1 MPQTTIVPIPQK
13 EPASKHNLPVQPT
26 PLIGREQHMEAAR
39 RLLQRPD
46 VRLLTFTGPAGVGKT
61 RLALQVAMELLDDVA
76 DGVFFV
82 PLAPLRDP
90 AFVVPTIAHT
100 LALQES
106 RDLPFFNVLKAYLQ
120 DKHLL
125 LLLDNFEQVLPAG
138 SFLADLLS
146 ACPDL
151 KLVVTS
157 REVLHLRAEHRFPVP
172 PLALPN
178 LSHLPALETL
188 AQYAAIAL
196 FTQRAQAIKP
206 GFVLTK
212 TNARAVAEICA
223 RLDGLP
229 LAIEL
234 AAARI
239 TLLSPQ
245 ALLARLDY
253 RLQILTHGPTDLPER
268 QQALRRTIQWSYD
281 LLKPEEQRLFRRLS
295 IFAGGCTLEGV
306 EAVCA
311 TLDNSAEGILEGV
324 ASLVDKSLLQHMEQE
339 GEEPCLF
346 MLEMLREYG
355 WECLVASGEMEATQ
369 HAHAAYYLRLAEEA
383 EPELGGPQQM
393 VWLERL
399 EQEYDNL
406 RAALQWSL
414 DQAEHGRE
422 MALRLGGAL
431 RRFWFVRGHLSEGRA
446 FLERALLGSEGV
458 TASVRAKALTA
469 AARVAFGQGDYARA
483 EVLGEKSLALC
494 RKLGDTG
501 GIAYTL
507 YVLGYIATYRGSLA
521 TARPLLEE
529 SLALYRKMGDK
540 ENVAY
545 DLYELALTVS
555 IQGEYARAWALCEES
570 LKMQRALGNTWGII
584 TSLLF
589 SAQVLLESQGDPA
602 TIRSLL
608 EEGIA
613 LTGEVGD
620 KHLVAWWR
628 QLSGRLSLSQGDAG
642 AARLMLEES
651 LTFYREVGQRQDIA
665 ELLSLLARVAV
676 VQGDHATAR
685 TLYEQSLNVVR
696 EIGYHV
702 WVAPCLEG
710 LAIVVAAQESEGASL
725 AGTLWAVRLWG
736 AAQTLRE
743 TIGAPMPPVNR
754 ADYELAVAAARVRL
768 GQEAFAAAWAGGRTV
783 MPEQALAGQGQT
795 TMLPP
800 IPQASSTAPANPKPT
815 SLNGLTARE
824 MEVLRLVAMGLTSA
838 QIAEQL
844 VISLLTVNTHV
855 RSIYSKLGVTSRS
868 AATRYAVEHQL
879 V

>member
-26 PLIGREQHMEAAR
+26 PLIGREQHVEAAR

-61 RLALQVAMELLDDVA
+61 RLALQVALELLEDFA

-90 AFVVPTIAHT
+90 DHVVSTIAHT

-106 RDLPFFNVLKAYLQ
+106 HDLPFFNVLKAYLQ
-120 DKHLL
+120 DKHVL

-138 SFLADLLS
+138 QLLVDLLS
-146 ACPDL
+146 TCPDL

-178 LSHLPALETL
+178 LLHLPDLETL
-188 AQYAAIAL
+188 AQSAAIAL
-196 FTQRAQAIKP
+196 FTQRAQASKP
-206 GFVLTK
+206 DFALTK
-212 TNARAVAEICA
+212 TNARAVAEMCA

-245 ALLARLDY
+245 ALLARLAHC
-253 RLQILTHGPTDLPER
+253 LQVLTQGPSDLPER
-268 QQALRRTIQWSYD
+268 QQTLRGTIQWDYD
-281 LLKPEEQRLFRRLS
+281 LLRPEEQRLFRRLS
-295 IFAGGCTLEGV
+295 VFAGGCTLEAV

-311 TLDNSAEGILEGV
+311 TLDSSAEPVLQGV
-324 ASLVDKSLLQHMEQE
+324 ASLIDKSLLQLQEQV
-339 GEEPCLF
+339 GEEPRLF
-346 MLEMLREYG
+346 ILEMLREYG
-355 WECLVASGEMEATQ
+355 WECLVANEEIEATQ

-393 VWLERL
+393 MWLERL

-431 RRFWFVRGHLSEGRA
+431 RRFWFVRGHLSEGRT

-458 TASVRAKALTA
+458 TASVRAKALIA
-469 AARVAFGQGDYARA
+469 ATRVAYGQGDYARA
-483 EVLGEKSLALC
+483 EVLCEQSLALC

-501 GIAYTL
+501 GIAYAL
-507 YVLGYIATYRGSLA
+507 YLLGRIATHRGSLA
-521 TARPLLEE
+521 TARSLIEE
-529 SLALYRKMGDK
+529 SLELYREVDDK

-545 DLYELALTVS
+545 DLYELAVVVD

-570 LKMQRALGNTWGII
+570 LAMQRALGNTWGII
-584 TSLLF
+584 TSHLL
-589 SAQVLLESQGDPA
+589 SAQVLLKSQGDPA
-602 TIRSLL
+602 RIRSLL
-608 EEGIA
+608 EEGMA
-613 LTGEVGD
+613 LTREVGD

-628 QLSGRLSLSQGDAG
+628 ALSGQLSLSQGDAG
-642 AARLMLEES
+642 TARLMFEES
-651 LTFYREVGQRQDIA
+651 LTLYREMGQRQDIA
-665 ELLSLLARVAV
+665 ELFSFLARVAV

-685 TLYEQSLNVVR
+685 TLYEQSLKVVR
-696 EIGYHV
+696 EIGHHV

-710 LAIVVAAQESEGASL
+710 LAIVVAAQESGGASL
-725 AGTLWAVRLWG
+725 TGTLWAVRLWG
-736 AAQTLRE
+736 AAQTLRK
-743 TIGAPMPPVNR
+743 TIGAHMPPVDR
-754 ADYELAVAAARVRL
+754 ADYERAVAAARVRL
-768 GQEAFAAAWAGGRTV
+768 GQEAFAAAWAGGRT
-783 MPEQALAGQGQT
+783 MTPEQALAEQGQAT
-795 TMLPP
+795 TLPP

-815 SLNGLTARE
+815 SLSVLTARE
-824 MEVLRLVAMGLTSA
+824 MEVLRLLATGLTSA
-838 QIAEQL
+838 QIAERL